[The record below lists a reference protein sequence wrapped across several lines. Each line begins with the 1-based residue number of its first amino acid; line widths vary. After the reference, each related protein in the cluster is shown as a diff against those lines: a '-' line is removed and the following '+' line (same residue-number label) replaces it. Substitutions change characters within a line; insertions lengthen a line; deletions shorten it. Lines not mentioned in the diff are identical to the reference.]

1 MGTCEQSEVIEAN
14 TNRNPELNDSSEA
27 IPNSPIEQQR
37 MEYPDMPEWDGD
49 RYTGIG
55 LKKMKGYKCDLP
67 IDELNKKRD
76 EFWDARNARET
87 PNYKTWN
94 VINQACVYDEL
105 RANMIM
111 EEYGLTTKNGCINH
125 IIDQE
130 GNHYH
135 VPNYC
140 INDPFFE
147 RQIKTKKNVE
157 EKKVKIKLFEPTDN
171 IDEEKSVPN
180 TMTGKEL
187 KEFFKKEHNIGD
199 NFNLRMFF
207 QGVEIKDEHTLY
219 QHNLKTGYKIQ
230 VMKLPKIDQNT
241 KSEKSSKKKGKDKD
255 KEKDKNKDKKNDKKK
270 KKKKHKEEEKPV
282 EKSPKPS
289 PSPSPQPSPSPS
301 KKENNPFLNKAE
313 ISVNKAPNNPFQN
326 VPVSSLQRFKD
337 KEANNEIIN
346 KILVVILIILVISII
361 ASFIYNFIKKRM
373 NNGYTSDD
381 GQEESAKVVY
391 IR

>member
-125 IIDQE
+125 IVDQE

-230 VMKLPKIDQNT
+230 VMKLPKIEQNT

-270 KKKKHKEEEKPV
+270 KKKKHKEEEND
-282 EKSPKPS
+282 E
-289 PSPSPQPSPSPS
+289 
-301 KKENNPFLNKAE
+301 
-313 ISVNKAPNNPFQN
+313 
-326 VPVSSLQRFKD
+326 
-337 KEANNEIIN
+337 
-346 KILVVILIILVISII
+346 
-361 ASFIYNFIKKRM
+361 
-373 NNGYTSDD
+373 
-381 GQEESAKVVY
+381 
-391 IR
+391 